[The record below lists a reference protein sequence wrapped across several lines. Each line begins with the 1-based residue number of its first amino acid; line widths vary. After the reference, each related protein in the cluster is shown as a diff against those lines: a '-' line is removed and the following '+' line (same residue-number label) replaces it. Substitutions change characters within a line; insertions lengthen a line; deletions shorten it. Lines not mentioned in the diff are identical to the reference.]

1 MGAFLL
7 FLDWSALR
15 TRRHRARRASYLLGK
30 VKRVRYEADIVP
42 GWEQKLVY
50 ELYVGNNSTG
60 PWAPGNQETRVIFP
74 MRVSRTRT

>member
-30 VKRVRYEADIVP
+30 VKRVRYEADMLARRHRAELGTKAGVRALR
-42 GWEQKLVY
+42 GEQLNRP
-50 ELYVGNNSTG
+50 LG
-60 PWAPGNQETRVIFP
+60 TREP
-74 MRVSRTRT
+74 RD